1 MTFTR
6 RDTLKML
13 TAAGGAYA
21 AGGLGFNALAQNNK
35 DLTFQILGY
44 TLSIHV
50 PAIAALHEGLPALG
64 YPKPKMDRMES
75 MQALTQA
82 LVAKSANFGEADV
95 VSALRAAEAG
105 ADQLRITGLVYNNTS
120 QVLVVNADQIKDFA
134 DFTKSG
140 NVLALNSKGDFIYV
154 MLSGIFAKE
163 GIDIDDITFVEIG
176 GSGSRMRALLAG
188 RVSAVPV
195 HFDQAAK
202 IVEQGNF
209 KVLIR
214 PQEFYDPWI
223 SEVWLSNAEWLQDNK
238 RAAVDLQKAT
248 ITSFRKAN
256 SDLGYFAEMYRKYAT
271 VKGAKEAT
279 DEQLRPLW
287 EELVN
292 DIKAWP
298 NDGGLKREYFEQLLP
313 VYKNANALRG
323 SLDVG
328 RIVDTSFVEQA
339 LQELG

>member
-21 AGGLGFNALAQNNK
+21 AGGLGLSALAQDE

-50 PAIAALHEGLPALG
+50 PAIAALHEGLPELG

-120 QVLVVNADQIKDFA
+120 QVLVVNADQIEDFA

-154 MLSGIFAKE
+154 MLSGIFAKQ
-163 GIDIDDITFVEIG
+163 GIEIDDITFVEIG

-202 IVEQGNF
+202 IVEQGNY
-209 KVLIR
+209 KVFIR
-214 PQEFYDPWI
+214 PQEFYDPWL
-223 SEVWLSNAEWLQDNK
+223 SEVWLSNAEWLQNNH

-279 DEQLRPLW
+279 DDELRPVW

-292 DIKAWP
+292 EIKAWP
-298 NDGGLKREYFEQLLP
+298 NDGGLKREYVKQLLP
-313 VYKNANALRG
+313 VYKEANALQG
-323 SLDVG
+323 SLDTD